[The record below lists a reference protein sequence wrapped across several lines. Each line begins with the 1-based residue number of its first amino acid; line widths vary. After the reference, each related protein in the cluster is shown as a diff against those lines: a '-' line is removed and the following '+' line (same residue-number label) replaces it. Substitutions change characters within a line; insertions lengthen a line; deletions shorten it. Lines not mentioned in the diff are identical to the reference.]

1 MSSDGSRI
9 VIGAPYRDV
18 STEIESYPGA
28 GYTYTNTISDA
39 GSVRVFEYG
48 TSANPTGWSQLG
60 GDIDGVAQY
69 DNFGSAVAMS
79 SDGSRIVIG
88 AFSTSYQGGQTVRV
102 YELGTSANPTSWT
115 MMGSDIKFS
124 GFTDY
129 MMYGSG
135 GNSIGASSD
144 CTRVV
149 VAFSTSSYSS
159 DKTVG
164 LFEYGTTASP
174 SDWSQIGTN
183 MTGEVNE
190 QFGSAVSM
198 SADGDRVVIGVRGGD
213 VTGDAGNYFGT
224 FNDVGFVRVMQYG
237 TAANPSDWSQI
248 GLDVFGEAQND
259 QFGSSVALS
268 GDGNRVAVGAP
279 YSVQQAGHVR
289 VLVTACVENA
299 YVSDGACVACTPG
312 STNEASDVLTQ
323 VDTVCD
329 VAYCAAYEHVSN
341 HICVLCPVGSINAPG
356 DDPSGDD
363 TFCDYFQ
370 KSTTISTNSCAAY
383 EHVKNN
389 TCVPCPLGTLNAPG
403 DDPTGDNT
411 DCDPLICGEN
421 YQVFSHGCLACET
434 GVFNRA
440 GDDASGDDTE
450 CDGSEADSTGSSQQT
465 TSLIRAADYDSS
477 ARSFDVDAAV
487 WFTVAIM
494 SIMCLYS

>member
-1 MSSDGSRI
+1 
-9 VIGAPYRDV
+9 
-18 STEIESYPGA
+18 
-28 GYTYTNTISDA
+28 
-39 GSVRVFEYG
+39 
-48 TSANPTGWSQLG
+48 
-60 GDIDGVAQY
+60 
-69 DNFGSAVAMS
+69 
-79 SDGSRIVIG
+79 
-88 AFSTSYQGGQTVRV
+88 
-102 YELGTSANPTSWT
+102 
-115 MMGSDIKFS
+115 
-124 GFTDY
+124 
-129 MMYGSG
+129 
-135 GNSIGASSD
+135 
-144 CTRVV
+144 
-149 VAFSTSSYSS
+149 
-159 DKTVG
+159 
-164 LFEYGTTASP
+164 
-174 SDWSQIGTN
+174 
-183 MTGEVNE
+183 
-190 QFGSAVSM
+190 
-198 SADGDRVVIGVRGGD
+198 
-213 VTGDAGNYFGT
+213 
-224 FNDVGFVRVMQYG
+224 MQYG